1 MKRSALRSNP
11 ETLRAWEVRSRAR
24 ARSREAKREP
34 IGARKGPPRRTR
46 APLPLPPVDG
56 SPATLHESQGE
67 AVAFGPQAELCR
79 RTMCAACY
87 ALECWSLRIPL
98 RWERLPLIEWGTGM
112 RSHAHHEPKRGN
124 PLATPDGMADD
135 DDTLPLCPPHHEF
148 RSRGLVCR
156 HDYDHKPEVFYEA
169 VFIPDWTAVRD
180 EMRRR
185 TAALQGTTP

>member
-1 MKRSALRSNP
+1 MNRSAIARHTRLRQRRVES
-11 ETLRAWEVRSRAR
+11 
-24 ARSREAKREP
+24 
-34 IGARKGPPRRTR
+34 RRTR
-46 APLPLPPVDG
+46 HPMPLPTVDG
-56 SPATLHESQGE
+56 CPTTLHESQGA

-79 RTMCAACY
+79 KTMCAACY
-87 ALECWSLRIPL
+87 AMECWSMRIPF
-98 RWERLPLIEWGTGM
+98 RWERLPPIAWSTGM

-185 TAALQGTTP
+185 TAALTAGESP